1 MSCCWSSRN
10 KSSWWSFNR
19 SCWWSSRWWS
29 SWSSKRCP
37 VFGHSEDST
46 VDDLPKDVL
55 LMVLHEMVR
64 LMIFQ
69 KVSSCWSISRWSS
82 WWSSNR
88 YQVVGLLVN
97 VILLFCQL
105 QIFAN
110 VLLISNGS
118 LVDVTLDVHLPV
130 VLCPVGSQPEL
141 PLIFSYLI
149 VHQQIRNAPVTSSPP
164 NTASCLLLKMMIS
177 TIKYLSFSLQIN
189 YSNQCCSPAGNVCD
203 LVDIHDGSSLAFCK

>member
-88 YQVVGLLVN
+88 YQVVGLLVF

-189 YSNQCCSPAGNVCD
+189 SIYCVS
-203 LVDIHDGSSLAFCK
+203 

>member
-1 MSCCWSSRN
+1 MFFSIWFADYS
-10 KSSWWSFNR
+10 
-19 SCWWSSRWWS
+19 
-29 SWSSKRCP
+29 
-37 VFGHSEDST
+37 
-46 VDDLPKDVL
+46 LL
-55 LMVLHEMVR
+55 LM
-64 LMIFQ
+64 
-69 KVSSCWSISRWSS
+69 
-82 WWSSNR
+82 
-88 YQVVGLLVN
+88 Y
-97 VILLFCQL
+97 L

-177 TIKYLSFSLQIN
+177 TIKYLFFPPNQFHLLCFIIVSEQQPKLFSCRKCLWLGRHSWWQFSCILQIKAQN
-189 YSNQCCSPAGNVCD
+189 TSTWHCFPWN
-203 LVDIHDGSSLAFCK
+203 LVVDVLFP

>member
-118 LVDVTLDVHLPV
+118 LVDVTLDVHLPGV
-130 VLCPVGSQPEL
+130 MCPVGSQPEL

-189 YSNQCCSPAGNVCD
+189 SIYCVS
-203 LVDIHDGSSLAFCK
+203 

>member
-1 MSCCWSSRN
+1 MSYCWSSSRW
-10 KSSWWSFNR
+10 SSWWSFNR
-19 SCWWSSRWWS
+19 CPVVGPPEISPAGDLLIGPVDGPPDDGPVDLPKGVLFLVIQKIVQLMIFQKMSCWWSSMRWSGWWS
-29 SWSSKRCP
+29 FKRCP
-37 VFGHSEDST
+37 HVGQSVDGP
-46 VDDLPKDVL
+46 VDD
-55 LMVLHEMVR
+55 
-64 LMIFQ
+64 
-69 KVSSCWSISRWSS
+69 
-82 WWSSNR
+82 
-88 YQVVGLLVN
+88 
-97 VILLFCQL
+97 L

>member
-1 MSCCWSSRN
+1 M
-10 KSSWWSFNR
+10 
-19 SCWWSSRWWS
+19 
-29 SWSSKRCP
+29 
-37 VFGHSEDST
+37 
-46 VDDLPKDVL
+46 
-55 LMVLHEMVR
+55 
-64 LMIFQ
+64 
-69 KVSSCWSISRWSS
+69 
-82 WWSSNR
+82 
-88 YQVVGLLVN
+88 Y
-97 VILLFCQL
+97 L

>member
-189 YSNQCCSPAGNVCD
+189 SIYCVS
-203 LVDIHDGSSLAFCK
+203 

>member
-29 SWSSKRCP
+29 SWSSNRCP

-130 VLCPVGSQPEL
+130 VMCPVGSQPEL

-189 YSNQCCSPAGNVCD
+189 SIYCVS
-203 LVDIHDGSSLAFCK
+203 